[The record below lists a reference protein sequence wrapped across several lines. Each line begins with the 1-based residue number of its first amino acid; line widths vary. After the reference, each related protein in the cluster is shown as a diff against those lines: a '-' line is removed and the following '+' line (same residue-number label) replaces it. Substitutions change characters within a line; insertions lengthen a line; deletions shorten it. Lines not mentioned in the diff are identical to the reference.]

1 MFNVI
6 IDQVK
11 KNSQL
16 VDYSNSGKRMIADVQ
31 CYCWEPILV
40 EGHQNT
46 KILIVPE
53 FISGVP

>member
-1 MFNVI
+1 
-6 IDQVK
+6 
-11 KNSQL
+11 
-16 VDYSNSGKRMIADVQ
+16 MIADVQ

-53 FISGVP
+53 FISGAP